1 MKKFILI
8 VFSIFALLYVT
19 SCCQQT
25 PKSSIPKPVLT
36 PTIGVAILDTVG
48 KIADYDWTKVKTTG
62 NISTLPTGVIAY
74 FSQTK
79 SSVYQTEDQVTMV
92 RQILSAFETKFNVQ
106 VLSTSP
112 ITPSRDGV
120 DCNHRHIVLNVIH
133 QPKDTIT
140 STILRSVTLL
150 LKENADLKK
159 AVKLQ
164 SREIMS
170 LKKEITPKQ

>member
-1 MKKFILI
+1 MKKII
-8 VFSIFALLYVT
+8 IVVFSIFAFLYVT
-19 SCCQQT
+19 SCCQQNS
-25 PKSSIPKPVLT
+25 KQSDPKPLLN
-36 PTIGVAILDTVG
+36 PTIGVAILDTMG

-79 SSVYQTEDQVTMV
+79 SSVYQTEDQITMV

-112 ITPSRDGV
+112 IAPSRDGV
-120 DCNHRHIVLNVIH
+120 DCDHRHIVLSVVH

-159 AVKLQ
+159 AVTLQ
-164 SREIMS
+164 SKQIMS
-170 LKKEITPKQ
+170 LKKEITTKQ